1 MVPPGA
7 VKRSATR
14 LSSFHFP
21 PSTFPL
27 SSTTVF
33 SPPRA
38 SLSNRLSAG
47 PDFRPYNTLISP
59 PSVILH
65 SSAAVVF
72 SYLYVRS
79 PSCCDTPLCRGSA
92 EPGLELLSIFQP
104 QEVSFPFFCWKLSSL
119 SITYIFK
126 TANTQDV
133 RRRPRVEA
141 EGSASV
147 VRFPSL
153 SEISTVNT
161 DPEIEP
167 WHRLSLLH

>member
-104 QEVSFPFFCWKLSSL
+104 QEVFFPFYFFAGSFRACLLPIYLNSK
-119 SITYIFK
+119 YPRCP
-126 TANTQDV
+126 TQTKSGS
-133 RRRPRVEA
+133 RRPGLSRP
-141 EGSASV
+141 
-147 VRFPSL
+147 FPL
-153 SEISTVNT
+153 
-161 DPEIEP
+161 PF
-167 WHRLSLLH
+167 

>member
-65 SSAAVVF
+65 SSTAVVF

-92 EPGLELLSIFQP
+92 EPGLELLSIFPP
-104 QEVSFPFFCWKLSSL
+104 QEFSFPFFCWKLSSL
-119 SITYIFK
+119 SIAYIFK
-126 TANTQDV
+126 QQIPKMSDADQEWKPKA
-133 RRRPRVEA
+133 RPQ
-141 EGSASV
+141 SSV
-147 VRFPSL
+147 SPPFLKSRP
-153 SEISTVNT
+153 
-161 DPEIEP
+161 
-167 WHRLSLLH
+167 